1 MGGPR
6 KEEKMKVKKIYQ
18 KKFTTVDNT
27 VLNDV
32 ELSWKAK
39 GLFVYLWSQA
49 DGWDFYESEVVNHS
63 TDGIA
68 GLKTGLKELE
78 ARGYL
83 RRERKRDKKG
93 LLRENEW
100 VLSEQP
106 MLENPMLDNP
116 TLENPTLD
124 KPTLDYPTLENRT
137 LTITNNNNTN
147 NNNTK
152 ETITNYNNNNNNK
165 ESAVDDEEQKQ
176 IDFAEVQTAYQLNL
190 RPRNGIPSAINVE
203 LGKYTQELGHKLVIY
218 AIERAVA
225 QIANP
230 SWGYIKA
237 ILNSWKKAKVISV
250 DDVKKLDESYQ
261 QRKEQ
266 QQQNRFKNGRRVVQ
280 KESLPDWAQPDYQE
294 RDTPDDPAKSKQIAE
309 MMAKINAR
317 RKEVLWDDETS

>member
-1 MGGPR
+1 
-6 KEEKMKVKKIYQ
+6 
-18 KKFTTVDNT
+18 
-27 VLNDV
+27 
-32 ELSWKAK
+32 
-39 GLFVYLWSQA
+39 
-49 DGWDFYESEVVNHS
+49 
-63 TDGIA
+63 
-68 GLKTGLKELE
+68 
-78 ARGYL
+78 
-83 RRERKRDKKG
+83 
-93 LLRENEW
+93 
-100 VLSEQP
+100 
-106 MLENPMLDNP
+106 MLDNP

-124 KPTLDYPTLENRT
+124 KPMLDYPTLENHT

-165 ESAVDDEEQKQ
+165 ESAVDDDEQKQ

-225 QIANP
+225 QIASP

-237 ILNSWKKAKVISV
+237 ILNSWKKAKVTSV

-261 QRKEQ
+261 QRKA

-317 RKEVLWDDETS
+317 RKEVL

>member
-6 KEEKMKVKKIYQ
+6 EEAKMKVKKIYQ

-100 VLSEQP
+100 ILSEQP

-124 KPTLDYPTLENRT
+124 KPMLDYPTLENHT
-137 LTITNNNNTN
+137 LTITNNNNTNNNNTN

-165 ESAVDDEEQKQ
+165 ESVVDDEEQKQ

-190 RPRNGIPSAINVE
+190 RPRNGIPSKINIE
-203 LGKYTQELGHKLVIY
+203 LGKYTQELGHKLVIH

-237 ILNSWKKAKVISV
+237 ILNSWKKAKVTSV

-261 QRKEQ
+261 QRKAQ

-294 RDTPDDPAKSKQIAE
+294 KDTPDDPAKSKQIAE

-317 RKEVLWDDETS
+317 RKEVL

>member
-1 MGGPR
+1 
-6 KEEKMKVKKIYQ
+6 MKVKKIYQ

-27 VLNDV
+27 VLNDI

-152 ETITNYNNNNNNK
+152 
-165 ESAVDDEEQKQ
+165 
-176 IDFAEVQTAYQLNL
+176 
-190 RPRNGIPSAINVE
+190 
-203 LGKYTQELGHKLVIY
+203 
-218 AIERAVA
+218 
-225 QIANP
+225 
-230 SWGYIKA
+230 
-237 ILNSWKKAKVISV
+237 
-250 DDVKKLDESYQ
+250 
-261 QRKEQ
+261 
-266 QQQNRFKNGRRVVQ
+266 
-280 KESLPDWAQPDYQE
+280 
-294 RDTPDDPAKSKQIAE
+294 
-309 MMAKINAR
+309 
-317 RKEVLWDDETS
+317 

>member
-1 MGGPR
+1 
-6 KEEKMKVKKIYQ
+6 MKVKKIYQ

-317 RKEVLWDDETS
+317 RKEVL

>member
-1 MGGPR
+1 
-6 KEEKMKVKKIYQ
+6 MKVKKIYQ

-39 GLFVYLWSQA
+39 GFFVYLWSQA

-100 VLSEQP
+100 ILSEQP

-124 KPTLDYPTLENRT
+124 KPTLENHT

-152 ETITNYNNNNNNK
+152 ETITNYNNNK

-190 RPRNGIPSAINVE
+190 RPRNGIPSKINIE
-203 LGKYTQELGHKLVIY
+203 LEQFTKSMGAKLVIF
-218 AIERAVA
+218 AIERAVN
-225 QIANP
+225 QVPNP
-230 SWGYIKA
+230 NWNYIKA
-237 ILNSWKKAKVISV
+237 ILTNWQKAKITTIE
-250 DDVKKLDESYQ
+250 DVEKADVAYQ
-261 QRKEQ
+261 QRKNQ
-266 QQQNRFKNGRRVVQ
+266 QKTSYKDTRKIVQ
-280 KESLPDWAQPDYQE
+280 KETLPDWAQPDYQE
-294 RDTPDDPAKSKQIAE
+294 KDTPDDPAKSKQIAE

-317 RKEVLWDDETS
+317 RRA

>member
-1 MGGPR
+1 
-6 KEEKMKVKKIYQ
+6 MKVKKIYQ

-78 ARGYL
+78 TRGYL

-93 LLRENEW
+93 MLRENEW

-124 KPTLDYPTLENRT
+124 KPTLENRT
-137 LTITNNNNTN
+137 LTNTNNNNTN

-190 RPRNGIPSAINVE
+190 RPRNGIPSKINIE
-203 LGKYTQELGHKLVIY
+203 LDKYTKELGHKLVIY

-230 SWGYIKA
+230 SWSYIKA

-261 QRKEQ
+261 QWKAQ

-280 KESLPDWAQPDYQE
+280 KESLPDWAQPGYQE
-294 RDTPDDPAKSKQIAE
+294 KDTPDDPAKSKQIAE
-309 MMAKINAR
+309 MMDKINAR
-317 RKEVLWDDETS
+317 RKAQ

>member
-1 MGGPR
+1 
-6 KEEKMKVKKIYQ
+6 MKVKKIYQ

-100 VLSEQP
+100 ILSEQP

-124 KPTLDYPTLENRT
+124 KPMLDYPTLENHT

-203 LGKYTQELGHKLVIY
+203 LGKYTKELGHKLVIY

-237 ILNSWKKAKVISV
+237 ILNSWKKAKVTSV

-261 QRKEQ
+261 QRKAQ

-280 KESLPDWAQPDYQE
+280 KESLPDWAQPGYQE
-294 RDTPDDPAKSKQIAE
+294 RDTPDDPSKSKQIAE

-317 RKEVLWDDETS
+317 RKEVL